1 MLFPAAKLGDTII
14 GLDFHSTTQTIVPP
28 VPCPFFPHPFIGT
41 IFLWHTPKWP
51 MANVFINGMP
61 AITVGA
67 KSYSVHIPLPPP
79 AVPTPPTQI
88 TWKWW
93 LTNVMTA
100 GIAAIFSTVLSL
112 IGSATGTLT
121 PTARCPDSNL
131 PESITNQTTWQK
143 IQSAFPAQ
151 TWVQLFAM
159 LLPPA
164 VMPVAEGQSS
174 IGSPTVTVN
183 GAPIAIVGPL
193 TASSCSQIPIVPN
206 ANVIGFSNVMV
217 GVTLKE
223 LLMQFVWNAIHAAA
237 AVGAGKL
244 SERIMT
250 GRGGGGASG
259 RDTTEGETTGS
270 NTTGRNH

>member
-1 MLFPAAKLGDTII
+1 MLFPAAKLGDMIM
-14 GLDFHSTTQTIVPP
+14 GLDFHTTTQTIVPP
-28 VPCPFFPHPFIGT
+28 VPCPMFPHPFIGS

-61 AITVGA
+61 ALTVGA

-88 TWKWW
+88 TFKWW

-100 GIAAIFSTVLSL
+100 GIAAVFSMVLNM
-112 IGSATGTLT
+112 IGSATGTMT
-121 PTARCPDSNL
+121 PNARCPASDL
-131 PESITNQTTWQK
+131 PQPVENQSDWQK
-143 IQSAFPAQ
+143 IQALLPVQS
-151 TWVQLFAM
+151 WLQLFQM

-164 VMPVAEGQSS
+164 VMPVAEGQST

-183 GAPIAIVGPL
+183 GAPMAIVGPL

-206 ANVIGFSNVMV
+206 ANVMGFSNVMV

-223 LLMQFVWNAIHAAA
+223 LLMQFVWNAIHGAAA
-237 AVGAGKL
+237 LGAGRL
-244 SERIMT
+244 ADRAMA
-250 GRGGGGASG
+250 GRS
-259 RDTTEGETTGS
+259 
-270 NTTGRNH
+270 H

>member
-28 VPCPFFPHPFIGT
+28 VPWPYFPHPFVGV

-51 MANVFINGMP
+51 SANVFINGRP

-88 TWKWW
+88 TAKWY
-93 LTNVMTA
+93 LQNLMTA
-100 GIAAIFSTVLSL
+100 ALSAVFSMVLNM
-112 IGSATGTLT
+112 IGSATGLMT
-121 PTARCPDSNL
+121 PTARCPDSDL
-131 PESITNQTTWQK
+131 PQPVQNQSDWEK
-143 IQSAFPAQ
+143 VKALIPVQS
-151 TWVQLFAM
+151 WLQLFQM

-164 VMPVAEGQSS
+164 VMPVAEGNAA

-183 GAPIAIVGPL
+183 GAPLAFVGPL

-206 ANVIGFSNVMV
+206 ANVVGFSNVMV

-223 LLMQFVWNAIHAAA
+223 LVFQFVWNAANAAGSLA
-237 AVGAGKL
+237 AGKL
-244 SERIMT
+244 SERAMA
-250 GRGGGGASG
+250 GRS
-259 RDTTEGETTGS
+259 
-270 NTTGRNH
+270 H